1 MEDPRL
7 LRHRRNSDPREERPG
22 EDRRL
27 PPERLKG
34 DEKTAAT
41 GQSPVE
47 GVVQMAFQGRASGG
61 EADETT
67 DACT

>member
-1 MEDPRL
+1 MEDPSL
-7 LRHRRNSDPREERPG
+7 LRNWGNSDPGEEEPG

-34 DEKTAAT
+34 DAKTAAT

-47 GVVQMAFQGRASGG
+47 GVVQMAFQSRALAHAQQKTISRR
-61 EADETT
+61 
-67 DACT
+67 